1 MMLDSSFLIDLLRG
15 DERASSIARSLDDEP
30 VSISSIVRFEIL
42 QGLTVKHRRR
52 LEKEFSSLATIPF
65 DADQADLA
73 ASIADRLYRKGE
85 PIDPE
90 DCMIAAAAIANG
102 KPLLTRNKKHFARI
116 PQLHVE
122 TY

>member
-15 DERASSIARSLDDEP
+15 DERASAIARSLDDEP
-30 VSISSIVRFEIL
+30 VSISSIVRFEVF
-42 QGLTVKHRRR
+42 QGLSVKHRKR
-52 LEKEFSSLATIPF
+52 LERDLASLATIAF

-90 DCMIAAAAIANG
+90 DCMIAAAAISTG
-102 KPLLTRNKKHFARI
+102 KPLLTRNDKHFSRI
-116 PQLHVE
+116 PQLRIE